1 MAGQYPG
8 TFGPPPGAA
17 AQPPGRPSASV
28 RVLCALVPLLTA
40 GVFGP
45 LPSLVLAI
53 RRRRPYDIAGAVVYC
68 LLLLTMVVCAGVASD
83 TKASAANVIGEI
95 ALALLWLTPTLHYLV
110 MDRRSLWAPAPY
122 APSPAAPYG
131 ATTPGHTA
139 PSPAAPYG
147 ATTPGHTAP
156 SPAAPY
162 GATTPGH
169 TAPSPAA
176 PYGATTPGHTAP
188 SPAAPYGATTP
199 GHTAPP
205 PADDLRELGEL
216 LRRQAREGRS

>member
-17 AQPPGRPSASV
+17 AQPPGRPSTSV

-110 MDRRSLWAPAPY
+110 MDRRSLWAPTPY
-122 APSPAAPYG
+122 APPPAAPYG
-131 ATTPGHTA
+131 ATM
-139 PSPAAPYG
+139 
-147 ATTPGHTAP
+147 
-156 SPAAPY
+156 
-162 GATTPGH
+162 
-169 TAPSPAA
+169 
-176 PYGATTPGHTAP
+176 
-188 SPAAPYGATTP
+188 P